1 MPQPPHDLTSI
12 LGCRPEEAQSLLRG
26 KPVTPGELEAVAPS
40 FYNWRRHLRDDH
52 SYWVVTSQAARI
64 LRVSPRKVS
73 ALLDK
78 GRLPYVTNPSGV
90 RMMRRR
96 DVEARAGSVRR

>member
-1 MPQPPHDLTSI
+1 
-12 LGCRPEEAQSLLRG
+12 
-26 KPVTPGELEAVAPS
+26 
-40 FYNWRRHLRDDH
+40 
-52 SYWVVTSQAARI
+52 
-64 LRVSPRKVS
+64 VS